1 MKDADAIVFGVDDD
15 PSIREAIKSLVSLV
29 GLRVETFGI
38 AQEFLQNERPDLPG
52 CLVLDVES
60 PWIEWTRSAARG
72 PCRPRSTAV

>member
-1 MKDADAIVFGVDDD
+1 VKDADAIVFIVDDD

-29 GLRVETFGI
+29 GLRVETFGT

-60 PWIEWTRSAARG
+60 PRIEWTRSTARG